1 MIVQSAWQ
9 KSFGFLG
16 SKPIVVEPAEEHLT
30 SDAGLLPIRQFD
42 EQIGL
47 TAEFAAALRDPRF
60 GPFVDHSFA
69 EMARMRIYGILAG
82 YADQNDHDQLR
93 YDPVFKLLAGRR
105 TSDDELASQPTLS
118 RFENAINI
126 PSLWRLR
133 DVLVDQFLASF
144 DEPPR
149 RLTFDIDTFDDP
161 THGAQQLTFFHG
173 YYEQYQYQPR
183 LITCAQNDLVVM
195 ACLLHGTAHAALGA
209 DDDLEYL
216 VGRVRAKWP
225 DVVIELRGD
234 SGMAV
239 PAMYDVCERL
249 EVQYT
254 FGLRLNPVLKRQS
267 DALLAE
273 AVEQYER
280 TGQPQRLFTAFWYQA
295 GSWAVSRWVVVKA
308 EAHAAGTNR
317 RAVVTNRPGGCVLP
331 QAAYDEYANRGES
344 ENRNKE
350 IKCGMEADRLSDH
363 RYLANLFRL
372 YLHTAALNLLVRL
385 RNHVADPPPQNPA
398 AELPREALAGY
409 ARRRFFNQRRDHD
422 PLGEGQAC
430 TWRMRLI
437 KVAARVTETTRRIVV
452 QLSGSWPHLD
462 HYRQVSQQILGL
474 SPPAPESG

>member
-1 MIVQSAWQ
+1 MILQSAWQ
-9 KSFGFLG
+9 KSFDFLG
-16 SKPIVVEPAEEHLT
+16 PKPIVVEPVEEHLS

-47 TAEFAAALRDPRF
+47 TAQFAAALCDLRYR
-60 GPFVDHSFA
+60 PFIDHSVS
-69 EMARMRIYGILAG
+69 EMARVRIYGILAG

-93 YDPVFKLLAGRR
+93 YDPVFKLLAGREP
-105 TSDDELASQPTLS
+105 SDDELASQPTLS
-118 RFENAINI
+118 RFENSINI
-126 PSLWRLR
+126 ASLWRLR
-133 DVLVDQFLASF
+133 DVFMDQFLASF
-144 DEPPR
+144 AAPPH
-149 RLTFDIDTFDDP
+149 RLTFDIDPFDDP
-161 THGAQQLTFFHG
+161 THGQQQLTFYHG

-216 VGRVRAKWP
+216 VGRLRAKWP

-234 SGMAV
+234 SGVGV
-239 PAMYDVCERL
+239 PAMYDGCERL

-254 FGLRLNPVLKRQS
+254 FGLRLNSVLKRQS

-280 TGQPQRLFTAFWYQA
+280 TSRPQRLFTAFWYQA
-295 GSWAVSRWVVVKA
+295 ASWALPRWVVVKA

-317 RAVVTNRPGGCVLP
+317 RAVVTNRPGARVLP

-350 IKCGMEADRLSDH
+350 IKCGLEADRLSDH

-372 YLHTAALNLLVRL
+372 YLHAAALNLLVRL
-385 RNHVADPPPQNPA
+385 RNQVADPPPQNPA
-398 AELPREALAGY
+398 AELPHEALAGD
-409 ARRRFFNQRRDHD
+409 ARRRFFNQRRDRD
-422 PLGEGQAC
+422 PLGEGHAC

-437 KVAARVTETTRRIVV
+437 KVAARVIETTRCIRVR
-452 QLSGSWPHLD
+452 LSGSWPHLD
-462 HYRQVSQQILGL
+462 HYRQVSQKILDL
-474 SPPAPESG
+474 SPPIPESG

>member
-1 MIVQSAWQ
+1 MILQSAWQ

-16 SKPIVVEPAEEHLT
+16 SKPIVVEPIEEHLT

-42 EQIGL
+42 EQTGL
-47 TAEFAAALRDPRF
+47 TAQFAAALRDPRF

-93 YDPVFKLLAGRR
+93 YDPVFKLLAGRQP
-105 TSDDELASQPTLS
+105 SDDELASQPTLS

-126 PSLWRLR
+126 ASLWRLR
-133 DVLVDQFLASF
+133 DVFMDQFLASF
-144 DEPPR
+144 AVAPR

-161 THGAQQLTFFHG
+161 THGDQQLTFFHG

-216 VGRVRAKWP
+216 VGRLRAKWP

-254 FGLRLNPVLKRQS
+254 FGLRLNPVLKRHS

-295 GSWAVSRWVVVKA
+295 GSWALPRWVVVKA

-317 RAVVTNRPGGCVLP
+317 RAVVTNRSGARVLP

-350 IKCGMEADRLSDH
+350 IKCGLEADRLSDH

-372 YLHTAALNLLVRL
+372 YLHAAALNLLVRL
-385 RNHVADPPPQNPA
+385 RNHVADPPPQNAA

-409 ARRRFFNQRRDHD
+409 ARRRFFNQRRASD
-422 PLGEGQAC
+422 PLGEGHAC

-437 KVAARVTETTRRIVV
+437 KVAARVIETTRRIVV
-452 QLSGSWPHLD
+452 RLSGNWPHLE
-462 HYRQVSQQILGL
+462 HYRRVSQQILDL

>member
-1 MIVQSAWQ
+1 MSLQSAWQ
-9 KSFGFLG
+9 KSFTFLG
-16 SKPIVVEPAEEHLT
+16 SKPVVVEPVEEHLT

-42 EQIGL
+42 EQIGF
-47 TAEFAAALRDPRF
+47 TVDFAAALRDTRH
-60 GPFVDHSFA
+60 GPFVDHSFT
-69 EMARMRIYGILAG
+69 EMSRSRIYGILAG

-105 TSDDELASQPTLS
+105 PSDDELASQPTLS

-133 DVLVDQFLASF
+133 DVLIDQFLASF

-161 THGAQQLTFFHG
+161 THGDQQLTFFHG

-195 ACLLHGTAHAALGA
+195 ACLLYGTAHAALGA
-209 DDDLEYL
+209 DEDLEYL

-239 PAMYDVCERL
+239 PTMYEVCERL
-249 EVQYT
+249 EVQST
-254 FGLRLNPVLKRQS
+254 FGLRLNPVLQRQS

-273 AVEQYER
+273 AVEQYEQ

-295 GSWAVSRWVVVKA
+295 GSWALPRWVVVKA
-308 EAHAAGTNR
+308 EAQAAGTNR
-317 RAVVTNRPGGCVLP
+317 RAVVTNRPGGRVLP
-331 QAAYDEYANRGES
+331 RAAYDEYANRGES

-363 RYLANLFRL
+363 RYMANLFRL
-372 YLHTAALNLLVRL
+372 YLHTAALSLLVRL
-385 RNHVADPPPQNPA
+385 RNHVADPPPQHPA

-409 ARRRFFNQRRDHD
+409 ARRRFFNQRRDRD

-437 KVAARVTETTRRIVV
+437 KVAARVIETTRRIVI
-452 QLSGSWPHLD
+452 QLSGSWPHLE
-462 HYRQVSQQILGL
+462 HYRRVSQQILDL
-474 SPPAPESG
+474 SRPAPESG

>member
-1 MIVQSAWQ
+1 MSLQTAWQ
-9 KSFGFLG
+9 KSFTFLG
-16 SKPIVVEPAEEHLT
+16 SKPVVVEPVEEHLT

-42 EQIGL
+42 EQIGF
-47 TAEFAAALRDPRF
+47 TAEFAAALHDTRH

-69 EMARMRIYGILAG
+69 EMSRSRIYGILAG

-105 TSDDELASQPTLS
+105 PSDDALASQPTLS
-118 RFENAINI
+118 RFENAIDI

-133 DVLVDQFLASF
+133 DVFLHQFLDSF
-144 DEPPR
+144 DESPH

-161 THGAQQLTFFHG
+161 THGQQQLTFFHG

-195 ACLLHGTAHAALGA
+195 VCLLHGTAHAALGA
-209 DDDLEYL
+209 EDDLEYL
-216 VGRVRAKWP
+216 VHRVRAKWP

-239 PAMYDVCERL
+239 PVTYNACERL
-249 EVQYT
+249 EIQYT
-254 FGLRLNPVLKRQS
+254 LGLRLNPVLQRRS

-273 AVEQYER
+273 AVEQYEQ
-280 TGQPQRLFTAFWYQA
+280 TGQPQRLFTAFEYQA
-295 GSWAVSRWVVVKA
+295 QSWAEPRWVVVKA

-317 RAVVTNRPGGCVLP
+317 RAVVSNRPGARVLP
-331 QAAYDEYANRGES
+331 QAAYDEYAERGES

-350 IKCGMEADRLSDH
+350 IKCGLEGDRLSDH
-363 RYLANLFRL
+363 RYMANLFRL
-372 YLHTAALNLLVRL
+372 YLHAATLNLLARVR
-385 RNHVADPPPQNPA
+385 RQVADPPPENPV

-409 ARRRFFNQRRDHD
+409 SRRRFFNHRRQRD
-422 PLGEGQAC
+422 PLGEGHAC

-437 KVAARVTETTRRIVV
+437 KVAARVTETTRRVV
-452 QLSGSWPHLD
+452 VGLSGSWPHLD
-462 HYRQVSQQILGL
+462 NYRQISQRILDL
-474 SPPAPESG
+474 APRPLDSG

>member
-1 MIVQSAWQ
+1 MILQSAWQ
-9 KSFGFLG
+9 KSFDFLG
-16 SKPIVVEPAEEHLT
+16 SKRIVVEPIEEHLT

-47 TAEFAAALRDPRF
+47 TAQFAAALRDPRF
-60 GPFVDHSFA
+60 CPFVDHSFA

-82 YADQNDHDQLR
+82 YSDQNDHDQLR
-93 YDPVFKLLAGRR
+93 YDPVFKLLAGRQP
-105 TSDDELASQPTLS
+105 SDDELASQPTLS
-118 RFENAINI
+118 RFENAIDI
-126 PSLWRLR
+126 ASLWRLR
-133 DVLVDQFLASF
+133 DVLIDQFLASF
-144 DEPPR
+144 GEPPR

-161 THGAQQLTFFHG
+161 THGQQQLTFFHG

-183 LITCAQNDLVVM
+183 LVTCAQNDLVVM

-216 VGRVRAKWP
+216 VGRLRAQWP

-239 PAMYDVCERL
+239 PVMYDVCERL

-254 FGLRLNPVLKRQS
+254 FGLRLNPVLKRRS

-295 GSWAVSRWVVVKA
+295 GSWALPRWVVVKA

-317 RAVVTNRPGGCVLP
+317 RAVVTNRPGARVLP

-372 YLHTAALNLLVRL
+372 YLHAAALNLLVRL
-385 RNHVADPPPQNPA
+385 RNQVADPPPQNPA

-409 ARRRFFNQRRDHD
+409 ARRRFFNQRRASD
-422 PLGEGQAC
+422 PLGEGHAC

-437 KVAARVTETTRRIVV
+437 KVAARVIETSRRIVV
-452 QLSGSWPHLD
+452 RLSGSWPHLD
-462 HYRQVSQQILGL
+462 HYRRVSQQILDL
-474 SPPAPESG
+474 ATPTLESG

>member
-1 MIVQSAWQ
+1 MILQSAWQ
-9 KSFGFLG
+9 KSLDFLG
-16 SKPIVVEPAEEHLT
+16 SKPIVVEPVAEHLT

-47 TAEFAAALRDPRF
+47 TAQFSAALRDLRYQ
-60 GPFVDHSFA
+60 PFVLHTVA

-93 YDPVFKLLAGRR
+93 YDPVFKLLAGRQP
-105 TSDDELASQPTLS
+105 SEDELASQPTLS

-126 PSLWRLR
+126 ASLWRLR
-133 DVLVDQFLASF
+133 DVFIDQFLASF
-144 DEPPR
+144 AAPPR

-161 THGAQQLTFFHG
+161 THGNQQLTFFHG

-216 VGRVRAKWP
+216 VGRVRERFP

-249 EVQYT
+249 GVQYT
-254 FGLRLNPVLKRQS
+254 FGLRLNPVLKGRS

-295 GSWAVSRWVVVKA
+295 GSWVLPRWVIVKA
-308 EAHAAGTNR
+308 EAHPAGTNR
-317 RAVVTNRPGGCVLP
+317 RAVVTNRSGARVLP
-331 QAAYDEYANRGES
+331 QAAYDEYTDRGES

-350 IKCGMEADRLSDH
+350 IKCGLEADRLSDH

-372 YLHTAALNLLVRL
+372 YLHAATLNLLVRL
-385 RNHVADPPPQNPA
+385 RRQVADPPPQNPA
-398 AELPREALAGY
+398 AELPQEALTGH
-409 ARRRFFNQRRDHD
+409 ARRQFFNRRRDRD
-422 PLGEGQAC
+422 PLGEGHAC

-437 KVAARVTETTRRIVV
+437 KVAARVIETTRRIVV

-462 HYRQVSQQILGL
+462 HYHRISQQVLDL